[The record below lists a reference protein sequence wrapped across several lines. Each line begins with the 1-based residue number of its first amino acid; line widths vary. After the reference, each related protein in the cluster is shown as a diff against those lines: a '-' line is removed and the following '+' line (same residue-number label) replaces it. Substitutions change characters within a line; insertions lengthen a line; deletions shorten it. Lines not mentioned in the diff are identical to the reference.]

1 MNLPARFSRIAN
13 KTRKPVCVFA
23 QCSYICILMNKIF
36 IYYLNLSMTYTEE
49 LDKVSYCFGLSIASN
64 LLSSGVNTI
73 NTEAFVD
80 AIRTVYAGQ
89 MPEIKPEEANQILQD
104 YFNKL
109 QNERGKAAKEAG
121 EQFLNDNKSKEG
133 VVTLESGLQYKVI
146 STGNGA
152 IPKSSDTVKCHY
164 EGRLING
171 AVFDSSIRRGEP
183 AEFPVNG
190 VIAGWVEA
198 LQLMPVGSKWQ
209 LYIPSDLAYGP
220 HGAGQAIG
228 PNETLI
234 FDIELLDIV

>member
-1 MNLPARFSRIAN
+1 M
-13 KTRKPVCVFA
+13 KH
-23 QCSYICILMNKIF
+23 
-36 IYYLNLSMTYTEE
+36 TEE

-121 EQFLNDNKSKEG
+121 EQFLKDNKSKEG
-133 VVTLESGLQYKVI
+133 VVTLKSGLQYKVI

>member
-1 MNLPARFSRIAN
+1 M
-13 KTRKPVCVFA
+13 K
-23 QCSYICILMNKIF
+23 
-36 IYYLNLSMTYTEE
+36 YTEE
-49 LDKVSYCFGLSIASN
+49 LDKGSYCFGLSIASN

-121 EQFLNDNKSKEG
+121 EQFLKDNKSKEG

-146 STGNGA
+146 YTGNGA

>member
-1 MNLPARFSRIAN
+1 M
-13 KTRKPVCVFA
+13 K
-23 QCSYICILMNKIF
+23 
-36 IYYLNLSMTYTEE
+36 YTEE

-109 QNERGKAAKEAG
+109 QNERGKAAKEGG
-121 EQFLNDNKSKEG
+121 EQFLKDNKSKEG
-133 VVTLESGLQYKVI
+133 VVTLKSGLQYKVI

>member
-1 MNLPARFSRIAN
+1 M
-13 KTRKPVCVFA
+13 
-23 QCSYICILMNKIF
+23 
-36 IYYLNLSMTYTEE
+36 
-49 LDKVSYCFGLSIASN
+49 SYCFGLSIASN
-64 LLSSGVNTI
+64 LLSSGVNSI

-80 AIRTVYAGQ
+80 ALRTVYAGQ

-121 EQFLNDNKSKEG
+121 EQFLNDNKNKEG
-133 VVTLESGLQYKVI
+133 VVTLASGLQYKII
-146 STGNGA
+146 SAGNGA
-152 IPKSSDTVKCHY
+152 IPKSNDTVKCHY

>member
-1 MNLPARFSRIAN
+1 M
-13 KTRKPVCVFA
+13 K
-23 QCSYICILMNKIF
+23 
-36 IYYLNLSMTYTEE
+36 YTEE

-183 AEFPVNG
+183 AEFQVNG

>member
-1 MNLPARFSRIAN
+1 M
-13 KTRKPVCVFA
+13 K
-23 QCSYICILMNKIF
+23 
-36 IYYLNLSMTYTEE
+36 YTEE
-49 LDKVSYCFGLSIASN
+49 LDKASYCFGLSIASN

-121 EQFLNDNKSKEG
+121 EQFLKDNKSKEG
-133 VVTLESGLQYKVI
+133 VVTLKSGLQYKVI

>member
-1 MNLPARFSRIAN
+1 M
-13 KTRKPVCVFA
+13 K
-23 QCSYICILMNKIF
+23 
-36 IYYLNLSMTYTEE
+36 YTEE
-49 LDKVSYCFGLSIASN
+49 LDKVSYCFGISIASN

-109 QNERGKAAKEAG
+109 HNERGKAAKEAG

>member
-1 MNLPARFSRIAN
+1 MI
-13 KTRKPVCVFA
+13 
-23 QCSYICILMNKIF
+23 
-36 IYYLNLSMTYTEE
+36 YTEE

-80 AIRTVYAGQ
+80 AIKTVYAGQ

-109 QNERGKAAKEAG
+109 QNERG
-121 EQFLNDNKSKEG
+121 KEG

-209 LYIPSDLAYGP
+209 LHIPSDLAYGP

>member
-1 MNLPARFSRIAN
+1 M
-13 KTRKPVCVFA
+13 K
-23 QCSYICILMNKIF
+23 
-36 IYYLNLSMTYTEE
+36 YTEE

-121 EQFLNDNKSKEG
+121 EQFLKDNKSKEG
-133 VVTLESGLQYKVI
+133 VVTLKSGLQYKVI

-171 AVFDSSIRRGEP
+171 AVFDSSIRRGKP

>member
-1 MNLPARFSRIAN
+1 M
-13 KTRKPVCVFA
+13 
-23 QCSYICILMNKIF
+23 SY
-36 IYYLNLSMTYTEE
+36 S
-49 LDKVSYCFGLSIASN
+49 FGLSIASN

-80 AIRTVYAGQ
+80 AIKTVYAGQ

-121 EQFLNDNKSKEG
+121 EQFLKDNKSKEG

>member
-1 MNLPARFSRIAN
+1 M
-13 KTRKPVCVFA
+13 K
-23 QCSYICILMNKIF
+23 
-36 IYYLNLSMTYTEE
+36 YTEE
-49 LDKVSYCFGLSIASN
+49 LDKVSYCLGLSIASN

>member
-1 MNLPARFSRIAN
+1 M
-13 KTRKPVCVFA
+13 
-23 QCSYICILMNKIF
+23 
-36 IYYLNLSMTYTEE
+36 
-49 LDKVSYCFGLSIASN
+49 SYCFGLSIASN

-80 AIRTVYAGQ
+80 AIRTIYAGQ

-121 EQFLNDNKSKEG
+121 EQFLKDNKSKEG
-133 VVTLESGLQYKVI
+133 VVTLKSGLQYKVI

>member
-1 MNLPARFSRIAN
+1 M
-13 KTRKPVCVFA
+13 K
-23 QCSYICILMNKIF
+23 
-36 IYYLNLSMTYTEE
+36 YTEE

-89 MPEIKPEEANQILQD
+89 MPEIKPEEANQSLQD

-121 EQFLNDNKSKEG
+121 EQFLKDNKSKEG

-228 PNETLI
+228 SNETLI

>member
-1 MNLPARFSRIAN
+1 M
-13 KTRKPVCVFA
+13 K
-23 QCSYICILMNKIF
+23 
-36 IYYLNLSMTYTEE
+36 YTEE
-49 LDKVSYCFGLSIASN
+49 SDNVSYCFGLSIASN
-64 LLSSGVNTI
+64 LISSGVHTI

-80 AIRTVYAGQ
+80 AIQTVYAGK
-89 MPEIKPEEANQILQD
+89 MPEIQPDEANKILQD

-121 EQFLNDNKSKEG
+121 EKFLNENKNKEG
-133 VVTLESGLQYKVI
+133 VVTLKSGLQYKVI
-146 STGNGA
+146 SNGNGA
-152 IPKSSDTVKCHY
+152 TPKSTDTVKCHY

-171 AVFDSSIRRGEP
+171 QVFDSSIRRGEP

-234 FDIELLDIV
+234 FDIELLDII

>member
-1 MNLPARFSRIAN
+1 M
-13 KTRKPVCVFA
+13 K
-23 QCSYICILMNKIF
+23 
-36 IYYLNLSMTYTEE
+36 YTEE
-49 LDKVSYCFGLSIASN
+49 LDKVSYCFSLSIASN
-64 LLSSGVNTI
+64 LLSTGVNSI

-80 AIRTVYAGQ
+80 ALRTVYAGQ

-121 EQFLNDNKSKEG
+121 EQFLNDNKNKEG
-133 VVTLESGLQYKVI
+133 VVTLASGLQYKII
-146 STGNGA
+146 SAGNGA
-152 IPKSSDTVKCHY
+152 IPKSNDTVKCHY

>member
-1 MNLPARFSRIAN
+1 M
-13 KTRKPVCVFA
+13 K
-23 QCSYICILMNKIF
+23 
-36 IYYLNLSMTYTEE
+36 YTKE

-89 MPEIKPEEANQILQD
+89 MPEIKPEEANRILQD

-121 EQFLNDNKSKEG
+121 EQFLKDNKSKEG

-220 HGAGQAIG
+220 HGAGQSIG